1 MRECT
6 LAGLFIF
13 SQEPLRKLCQPLAP
27 CSSRVAH
34 RRAAPIIWVAQSEPE
49 AASSVS
55 TTWQGTGFP
64 AGREEVS
71 SCCSVLLCPGTPSK
85 RQRMDLCMD
94 LLSRNEMVMGGSPE
108 RLSTQPPTD
117 AIHKEGSCSS
127 NLPAFSSRLSLW
139 RPRTPS
145 ATPRS
150 SHSLR
155 GPSALRHSPQHSGCS
170 LLPAGAP
177 GSRDPIRV
185 QGEGG
190 FRPKQGAILDSSCAS
205 AQGPDLHTLPPFVKI
220 IINKKQQQRRPDK

>member
-6 LAGLFIF
+6 LAGLFVF
-13 SQEPLRKLCQPLAP
+13 SQEPLQKLWQPLAP

-55 TTWQGTGFP
+55 TTWQGAGFP

-71 SCCSVLLCPGTPSK
+71 SCCSVLLCSETPSK

-127 NLPAFSSRLSLW
+127 NLPAFSSQLSLW

-150 SHSLR
+150 SHRLR
-155 GPSALRHSPQHSGCS
+155 GPSALRHCPQHSGCS

-177 GSRDPIRV
+177 GSRDPHPHGRRG
-185 QGEGG
+185 Q
-190 FRPKQGAILDSSCAS
+190 FP
-205 AQGPDLHTLPPFVKI
+205 AQAGSHLGQQLYQCPGP
-220 IINKKQQQRRPDK
+220 